1 VSVIENALA
10 KVSARAQR
18 GAADSTARTAPAQPK
33 TTPDTPPREFKT
45 ATFNPAVQELN
56 CILPQVADRAALRA
70 YKMLRTRLLQR
81 LAAKQWRTV
90 AITSMQSGEGKTL
103 TSINLAVALS
113 QDPNTSVCLVD
124 LDLQRPQIAPQMGL
138 RFERGLGEYLL
149 GEAEASDVIYTVGSP
164 SLTVVPNT
172 RTFDHSSEM
181 LAGARM
187 EDMLRVIDTELPNSI
202 VIFDMPPLTSDDLLR
217 FAPHVD
223 CVLLVLAEGR
233 TERATVEKSK
243 ELLSELNLVGVVLN
257 CSAESDDSS
266 KYY

>member
-10 KVSARAQR
+10 KVAGRSKR
-18 GAADSTARTAPAQPK
+18 GAEPAARRAA
-33 TTPDTPPREFKT
+33 PDTAAPEVPTREFPA

-81 LAAKQWRTV
+81 LAAKRLRTV
-90 AITSMQSGEGKTL
+90 AMTSMQSGEGKTL
-103 TSINLAVALS
+103 TSINLSVALS

-124 LDLQRPQIAPQMGL
+124 LDLQRPQVAAQMGL
-138 RFERGLGEYLL
+138 SVEHGLGEYLL
-149 GEAEASDVIYTVGSP
+149 GEAEAQQIFYTCGSP
-164 SLTVVPNT
+164 SLVVVPNT

-181 LAGARM
+181 LTSPRM
-187 EDMLRVIDTELPNSI
+187 HDLLRVIESDLPNSI
-202 VIFDMPPLTSDDLLR
+202 VIFDLPPLTSDDVLA

-223 CVLLVLAEGR
+223 AVLLVVAEGR
-233 TERATVEKSK
+233 TERAMVEKSK
-243 ELLSELNLVGVVLN
+243 ELLSELNLLGVVLN
-257 CSAESDDSS
+257 CSAESDQDS

>member
-10 KVSARAQR
+10 KVAGRGKREAAETAARR
-18 GAADSTARTAPAQPK
+18 APPA
-33 TTPDTPPREFKT
+33 TLTPDTPPREFPA

-81 LAAKQWRTV
+81 LAAKRWRSV
-90 AITSMQSGEGKTL
+90 AMTSMQSGEGKTL

-124 LDLQRPQIAPQMGL
+124 LDLQRPQVAAQMGL
-138 RFERGLGEYLL
+138 RFEYGLGEYLL
-149 GEAEASDVIYTVGSP
+149 GEAEASQVFYTCGSP
-164 SLTVVPNT
+164 SLVVIPNT

-181 LAGARM
+181 LASARM
-187 EDMLRVIDTELPNSI
+187 HELLRVIQTELPNSV
-202 VIFDMPPLTSDDLLR
+202 VIFDLPPLSSDDVLA
-217 FAPHVD
+217 FAPQVD
-223 CVLLVLAEGR
+223 GVLLVVAEGR
-233 TERATVEKSK
+233 TERAMIEKSK
-243 ELLSELNLVGVVLN
+243 ELLNELNLLGVVLN
-257 CSAESDDSS
+257 YSAESDQDS